1 MAVMRWRWTGTH
13 FNPLVTL
20 QHNICPNFQANCP
33 QERSNCFN
41 SFLIKRKCNK
51 ASLNIWPAHET
62 NALCGPS
69 EFEKAVSCK
78 SDQVG
83 WLASVSQETSFIS
96 FGEDLASQ
104 ECHWHYL
111 VFPPPPSQE
120 EKKCFVCDSRGTY
133 DESTHQV
140 TSHRIEN
147 VVTTFAPNRL
157 KTWWQSE
164 NGELCCDSNPNNCSS
179 SFLFNTIQY
188 YFRCLL
194 SVGCERPHYLCSSHG
209 NVGRLW
215 NKVLLEGTLSH

>member
-1 MAVMRWRWTGTH
+1 MSQ
-13 FNPLVTL
+13 FSSQLPS
-20 QHNICPNFQANCP
+20 I
-33 QERSNCFN
+33 ESNCLN
-41 SFLIKRKCNK
+41 RFLIKRKCHK
-51 ASLNIWPAHET
+51 AALNIWPPHET

-69 EFEKAVSCK
+69 DFEKAVSCK

-83 WLASVSQETSFIS
+83 WLATVSQGHSQSFIW
-96 FGEDLASQ
+96 FGEVPTSQ

-133 DESTHQV
+133 DESIHQV

-164 NGELCCDSNPNNCSS
+164 NGELFCDSKPNNCTS

-188 YFRCLL
+188 FFRCLL
-194 SVGCERPHYLCSSHG
+194 SQRPCSSHG
-209 NVGRLW
+209 NWWKLW